1 VNARGVP
8 CRAILLDFFGTLV
21 RYSPNGVAGGYART
35 HALLR
40 ELGAALDYEAF
51 LREWL
56 ATSQELERWSAR
68 EQREFS
74 MRDVAD
80 RFCARAAPQ
89 IAAGDARDALWRSY
103 VSDWE
108 RGVSYIP
115 GAAERV
121 AGLAARFAL
130 AVVTNTH
137 AAELVERHLAALG
150 LRGALRAVVTSIE
163 HGRPKPHPSI
173 YAAALERVGCAPDA
187 ALFVGDTLA
196 PDYHGPRAA
205 GLRAVL
211 VDPDGSSGLASNERI
226 ASILELP
233 EYLAGV

>member
-1 VNARGVP
+1 MTARVR
-8 CRAILLDFFGTLV
+8 CEAILLDFFGTLV
-21 RYSPNGVAGGYART
+21 RYSPSRVAQGYART
-35 HALLR
+35 YALAR
-40 ELGAALDYEAF
+40 ELGAELSYEAF
-51 LREWL
+51 LREWV
-56 ATSQELERWSAR
+56 AASEELERWSAR

-74 MRDVAD
+74 MREVAD

-89 IAAGDARDALWRSY
+89 IAAGDARDALWRHY
-103 VSDWE
+103 VADWE

-115 GAAERV
+115 GAAERI
-121 AGLAARFAL
+121 AELAARFQL

-150 LRGALRAVVTSIE
+150 LRAALRAVVTSIE

-173 YAAALERVGCAPDA
+173 YAAALERVGCAPGA

-211 VDPDGSSGLASNERI
+211 VDPDGTSGLAPGERI

-233 EYLAGV
+233 EYVAAG